1 MSNIKMVNRGA
12 SFKKFFSISRKSRWA
27 IFILSIILLVL
38 SLFLPIQLETYS
50 IPTVNPSREYKVGEL
65 SDETILS
72 PLDFSYTDKEATE
85 ALQKAA
91 VEGIL
96 PEFTF
101 SMSESIKVRTRLDE
115 FLSLF
120 SSGSAM
126 TADEFLKKYELVD
139 SKNVMGRLNGMGE
152 SVVLVITRLISEGV
166 VKVMDQGLAY
176 YDDINEVSGDGWENI
191 VVETSSGDG
200 VLTRKQRSV
209 DDILTK
215 QGIPQYILSWISNV
229 YPNTKGTSIDL
240 ISDGVELLSSE
251 NIFYDRVLTEALIQ
265 SAKESVTPV
274 QVEVKKGD
282 ELLSVDKIVTS
293 QMLKMIEE
301 INSKATIKISFPEI
315 VGRMFYVVTLIVMFL
330 YIFISSIPYKYRIA
344 SYTMIVLVSVTLIFV
359 VSFFWL
365 SFLLEAGLSDVDA
378 ILPFFILPLLVA
390 AITNNKTMG
399 VMVGVFYAA
408 LQNTW
413 PTSSIYSFFYIVTSC
428 VICVYFI
435 RFNNDRLQVLIQ
447 SVESAGAV
455 AVVTFVFALLE
466 HLRWQ
471 SVLISL
477 LGSIANVLIAH
488 LVLSILLPVFER
500 VFNIPTGYR
509 LHELSYTDTPALNRL
524 NQVALGTYNH
534 VKNVSDMAYAAA
546 KAIGGNAE
554 LARVGA
560 LYHDIGKSEH
570 PEYFVENQTGKNA
583 HDDIS
588 STLSAAIIKSH
599 VKIGVEKA
607 KEIGLP
613 QEVIDIIGEHHGND
627 LIKYFY
633 NEAVKNNKLGSTV
646 SEEDFRY
653 SGRIPS
659 TPESAIVML
668 ADCVEAATRTI
679 KNPTHQKYEKFISN
693 IITDKI
699 SYKQLDNSQLTLTD
713 LDNIKQS
720 FIHQLMGR
728 DHHRIEYDNK

>member
-1 MSNIKMVNRGA
+1 MSNIKMVNRG
-12 SFKKFFSISRKSRWA
+12 SKLKRFFSISRKSRWA
-27 IFILSIILLVL
+27 IFILSMILLAL
-38 SLFLPIQLETYS
+38 SLFLPVQLETYS

-72 PLDFSYTDKEATE
+72 PVDFSYTDEEATE
-85 ALQKAA
+85 ELQRKA
-91 VEGIL
+91 VEKIL
-96 PEFTF
+96 PEFTH
-101 SMSESIKVRTRLDE
+101 SMSESIKVRTRAQE

-120 SSGSAM
+120 TSDATM
-126 TADEFLKKYELVD
+126 TTEEFLLKYGLVD
-139 SKNVMGRLNGMGE
+139 DKNVMGRLNDLGQ
-152 SVVLVITRLISEGV
+152 SVVLVVTRLISEGV
-166 VKVMDQGLAY
+166 SKVMNQGLAY
-176 YDDINEVSGDGWENI
+176 FDDINEVVNEGWNEV
-191 VVETSSGDG
+191 VVESSSNEEQ
-200 VLTRKQRSV
+200 LTRQERRIN
-209 DDILTK
+209 DILTRVRL
-215 QGIPQYILSWISNV
+215 PQYILSWISSV
-229 YPNTKGTSIDL
+229 YPNTKGTSVDL
-240 ISDGVELLSSE
+240 ICDGVELLSSE
-251 NIFYDRVLTEALIQ
+251 NIFYDKVLTQSLIEK
-265 SAKESVTPV
+265 AKESVTPV

-282 ELLSVDKIVTS
+282 ELLSVDRIVTS
-293 QMLKMIEE
+293 QTLRMIEE
-301 INSKATIKISFPEI
+301 INSKATLKVSFAEM
-315 VGRMFYVVTLIVMFL
+315 VGRLFYVVTLIVMFL
-330 YIFISSIPYKYRIA
+330 FIFISSIPYKYRIA
-344 SYTMIVLVSVTLIFV
+344 TYTIIVLVSVILIFV

-365 SFLLEAGLSDVDA
+365 SFLLESGQSDVDA

-390 AITNNKTMG
+390 AITNNKMMG

-455 AVVTFVFALLE
+455 AIVSFVFALLE
-466 HLRWQ
+466 HLKWQ
-471 SVLISL
+471 SVLLSVF
-477 LGSIANVLIAH
+477 GSIANVLAAH

-534 VKNVSDMAYAAA
+534 VKNVSDMAYAAT

-633 NEAVKNNKLGSTV
+633 NEAVKNNKSGSTV

-668 ADCVEAATRTI
+668 SDCVEAATRTI

-713 LDNIKQS
+713 LDTIKQS

>member
-1 MSNIKMVNRGA
+1 MSNIKMVNRG
-12 SFKKFFSISRKSRWA
+12 SNLKRFFSISKKSRWA
-27 IFILSIILLVL
+27 IFILSIILLAL

-85 ALQKAA
+85 ELQMKA
-91 VEGIL
+91 VENIL
-96 PEFTF
+96 PEFTH
-101 SMSESIKVRTRLDE
+101 SMSESIKVRTRTQD

-120 SSGSAM
+120 TPDAKM
-126 TADEFLKKYELVD
+126 TSEEFLLKYGLVD
-139 SKNVMGRLNGMGE
+139 SENVMGRLSDMGQ
-152 SVVLVITRLISEGV
+152 SVVLVVTRLISEGV
-166 VKVMDQGLAY
+166 SKVMSQGLASFE
-176 YDDINEVSGDGWENI
+176 DINEVVNEGWNEI
-191 VVETSSGDG
+191 LVETSNDDEL
-200 VLTRKQRSV
+200 VTRQERRIN
-209 DDILTK
+209 DILTRVRL
-215 QGIPQYILSWISNV
+215 PQYVLSWVSSV
-229 YPNTKGTSIDL
+229 YPNTKGTSIGL
-240 ISDGVELLSSE
+240 ICDGVELLASE
-251 NIFYDRVLTEALIQ
+251 NIIYDRILTQSLIEK
-265 SAKESVTPV
+265 AKESVTPV

-293 QMLKMIEE
+293 QTLRMIVE
-301 INSKATIKISFPEI
+301 INSKATLKVSFAEM
-315 VGRMFYVVTLIVMFL
+315 VGRFFYVVTLIVMFL
-330 YIFISSIPYKYRIA
+330 FVFISSIPYKYRIA
-344 SYTMIVLVSVTLIFV
+344 SYTIIVLVSVTLIFV

-365 SFLLEAGLSDVDA
+365 SFLLEAGQNDVDA

-390 AITNNKTMG
+390 AITNNKMMG

-435 RFNNDRLQVLIQ
+435 RFNNDRLQVLVQ

-455 AVVTFVFALLE
+455 ALVSFVFALLE
-466 HLRWQ
+466 HLKWQ
-471 SVLISL
+471 SVLLSVF
-477 LGSIANVLIAH
+477 GSIANVLAAH

-534 VKNVSDMAYAAA
+534 VKNVSDMAYAAT

-633 NEAVKNNKLGSTV
+633 NEAVKNNRLGSTV

-668 ADCVEAATRTI
+668 SDCVEAATRTI

-713 LDNIKQS
+713 LDTIKQS